1 MTRTTHR
8 CAGCGRLLR
17 SKRDLREDQG
27 VVGSRWTCKACQT
40 TVPSIVAEKLKHQTQ
55 H

>member
-8 CAGCGRLLR
+8 CSGCGRQLS

-27 VVGSRWTCKACQT
+27 AVRSRYLCTDCGT